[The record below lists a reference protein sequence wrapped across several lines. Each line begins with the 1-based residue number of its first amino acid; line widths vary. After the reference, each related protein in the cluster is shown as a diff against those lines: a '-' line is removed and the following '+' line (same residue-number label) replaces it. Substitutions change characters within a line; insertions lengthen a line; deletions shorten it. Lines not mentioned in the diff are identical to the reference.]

1 MFEFLTAVRFGAVT
15 AFLGKRQ
22 GDIRVEVRV
31 PIHPPPPSAARLTP
45 IEACSGRLLG
55 TAGDAEGESPEDSGS
70 MPVIEDVEFG
80 DGEPGAD

>member
-31 PIHPPPPSAARLTP
+31 
-45 IEACSGRLLG
+45 
-55 TAGDAEGESPEDSGS
+55 
-70 MPVIEDVEFG
+70 
-80 DGEPGAD
+80 